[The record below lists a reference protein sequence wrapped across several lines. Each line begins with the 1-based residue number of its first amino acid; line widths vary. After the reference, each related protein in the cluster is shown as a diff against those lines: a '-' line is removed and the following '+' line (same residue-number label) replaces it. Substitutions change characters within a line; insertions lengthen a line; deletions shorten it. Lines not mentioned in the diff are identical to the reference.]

1 MVARGGDVIVFLQ
14 DGSPG
19 NRTRATIKVPTL
31 LRTTP
36 APTDIRVIQVIRAL
50 SPGGTESRY
59 YKVLRLLSSSSI
71 MKEIKYYVRIFFLK
85 GSYMIIEG
93 TYTLQA
99 TPEDVWRCLMDEQ
112 ILRSAIPGLESLERL
127 DNGQMSITMHIS
139 HRPLLGTF
147 RGKAMV
153 TEQQYPFS
161 YAFRFE
167 GDSNQSSL
175 SGEGTVHLSERDEN
189 TIVAYKSSLNLGKT
203 GVLLP
208 PALVKGIAKHLIQEF
223 FTELAEILRTT
234 HAAPEVIEYS
244 HVQITDEQLDEQSV
258 TQSSDTQPTFLHR
271 VVHRSGLGEGDPL
284 LEELWVSRVKRYGTL
299 MGLLL
304 LVLLGTRLPRLFS
317 H

>member
-36 APTDIRVIQVIRAL
+36 APTDIRVIEVIRVL

-139 HRPLLGTF
+139 HRPLLGAF

-175 SGEGTVHLSERDEN
+175 SGEGTVHLSER
-189 TIVAYKSSLNLGKT
+189 
-203 GVLLP
+203 
-208 PALVKGIAKHLIQEF
+208 
-223 FTELAEILRTT
+223 
-234 HAAPEVIEYS
+234 
-244 HVQITDEQLDEQSV
+244 
-258 TQSSDTQPTFLHR
+258 
-271 VVHRSGLGEGDPL
+271 
-284 LEELWVSRVKRYGTL
+284 
-299 MGLLL
+299 
-304 LVLLGTRLPRLFS
+304 
-317 H
+317 